1 MIVVKRLD
9 FQSRSQNKFK
19 IKFENFE
26 TNSRVSWK
34 Y

>member
-1 MIVVKRLD
+1 MIVVKTSD

-19 IKFENFE
+19 TKFENFE